1 MRRDRQTDPP
11 RIDSSS
17 PRRSRT
23 TDAGEGASFQT
34 SFLPV
39 LLRLAVTLD
48 VVLHLPD
55 DARHADGRNIDGLA
69 IFDRFDLCLAVEHIE
84 KAALVIGQAFAV
96 ILKERPDEPVGSIG
110 VFPTEAPEIGSEPE
124 IGYWI
129 GRPFWGQGLIPEA
142 VRELLRY
149 CFEDKGAQRVW
160 CSHYAGNEKS
170 KRVIEKC
177 GFSYQL
183 TWESPA
189 LVDDAL
195 RPTLFY
201 ALTKEKWEK
210 TR

>member
-1 MRRDRQTDPP
+1 MVRERRGELLSLRQRPA
-11 RIDSSS
+11 RR
-17 PRRSRT
+17 PRR
-23 TDAGEGASFQT
+23 
-34 SFLPV
+34 
-39 LLRLAVTLD
+39 RLAG
-48 VVLHLPD
+48 
-55 DARHADGRNIDGLA
+55 AY
-69 IFDRFDLCLAVEHIE
+69 
-84 KAALVIGQAFAV
+84 
-96 ILKERPDEPVGSIG
+96 ER
-110 VFPTEAPEIGSEPE
+110 
-124 IGYWI
+124 I

-183 TWESPA
+183 TCERPA

-210 TR
+210 TH

>member
-1 MRRDRQTDPP
+1 MQLTTERLILRPWAE
-11 RIDSSS
+11 
-17 PRRSRT
+17 
-23 TDAGEGASFQT
+23 TDAEDLYRYAKDDRVGPIAGWPPHSSVDNSAEIIRTVFSAPET
-34 SFLPV
+34 Y
-39 LLRLAVTLD
+39 AV
-48 VVLHLPD
+48 
-55 DARHADGRNIDGLA
+55 
-69 IFDRFDLCLAVEHIE
+69 C
-84 KAALVIGQAFAV
+84 
-96 ILKERPDEPVGSIG
+96 LKEDNRAIGSIG
-110 VFPTEAPEIGSEPE
+110 LLIGARSDKEIPDTEGE

-177 GFSYQL
+177 GFSYEL
-183 TWESPA
+183 TCERPA

>member
-1 MRRDRQTDPP
+1 MRC
-11 RIDSSS
+11 I
-17 PRRSRT
+17 
-23 TDAGEGASFQT
+23 
-34 SFLPV
+34 L
-39 LLRLAVTLD
+39 
-48 VVLHLPD
+48 
-55 DARHADGRNIDGLA
+55 
-69 IFDRFDLCLAVEHIE
+69 IE
-84 KAALVIGQAFAV
+84 KS
-96 ILKERPDEPVGSIG
+96 SIG
-110 VFPTEAPEIGSEPE
+110 LFPTEAPKIGSEPE

-183 TWESPA
+183 TCERPA

>member
-1 MRRDRQTDPP
+1 MTFE
-11 RIDSSS
+11 
-17 PRRSRT
+17 T
-23 TDAGEGASFQT
+23 TR
-34 SFLPV
+34 L
-39 LLRLAVTLD
+39 LLRPWCESDAEGCYRYAGDPFVGPAAGWPAHTS
-48 VVLHLPD
+48 VENSCEIIRTVLSAPD
-55 DARHADGRNIDGLA
+55 T
-69 IFDRFDLCLAVEHIE
+69 
-84 KAALVIGQAFAV
+84 FAV
-96 ILKERPDEPVGSIG
+96 ALKEKPSEAIGSAG
-110 VFPTEAPEIGSEPE
+110 VFPTDVAEAAGEPE

-183 TWESPA
+183 MCERST
-189 LVDDAL
+189 LVDDAP

-201 ALTKEKWEK
+201 ALTKEQWEK

>member
-1 MRRDRQTDPP
+1 MTLETKR
-11 RIDSSS
+11 
-17 PRRSRT
+17 
-23 TDAGEGASFQT
+23 
-34 SFLPV
+34 L
-39 LLRLAVTLD
+39 LLRPWEESDAESCYRYASDPLVGPAAGWPAHTSVENSREIIRT
-48 VVLHLPD
+48 VLSEPD
-55 DARHADGRNIDGLA
+55 T
-69 IFDRFDLCLAVEHIE
+69 
-84 KAALVIGQAFAV
+84 FAV
-96 ILKERPDEPVGSIG
+96 ILKER
-110 VFPTEAPEIGSEPE
+110 PEIGSEPE

-183 TWESPA
+183 TCERPA

>member
-1 MRRDRQTDPP
+1 MTLETKR
-11 RIDSSS
+11 
-17 PRRSRT
+17 
-23 TDAGEGASFQT
+23 
-34 SFLPV
+34 L
-39 LLRLAVTLD
+39 LLRPWEESDAESCYRYASDPLVGPAAGWPAHTSVENSREIIRT
-48 VVLHLPD
+48 VLSEPD
-55 DARHADGRNIDGLA
+55 T
-69 IFDRFDLCLAVEHIE
+69 
-84 KAALVIGQAFAV
+84 FAV

-110 VFPTEAPEIGSEPE
+110 VFPTEAPE
-124 IGYWI
+124 
-129 GRPFWGQGLIPEA
+129 
-142 VRELLRY
+142 LLRY
-149 CFEDKGAQRVW
+149 CFEDKGAQQVW

-183 TWESPA
+183 TCERPA

>member
-1 MRRDRQTDPP
+1 MTFE
-11 RIDSSS
+11 
-17 PRRSRT
+17 T
-23 TDAGEGASFQT
+23 TR
-34 SFLPV
+34 L
-39 LLRLAVTLD
+39 LLRPWCESDAESCYRYARDPFVGPAAGWPAHTS
-48 VVLHLPD
+48 VENSREIIRTVLSEPD
-55 DARHADGRNIDGLA
+55 T
-69 IFDRFDLCLAVEHIE
+69 
-84 KAALVIGQAFAV
+84 FAV

-129 GRPFWGQGLIPEA
+129 GRPLWGQGLIPEA

-149 CFEDKGAQRVW
+149 CFEDKDAQRVW

-170 KRVIEKC
+170 KCVIEKC

-183 TWESPA
+183 TCERPA

-201 ALTKEKWEK
+201 VLTKEKWEK